1 MQSRCTVAGFM
12 ESIVQTTMEPKHT
25 AAGEDQW
32 SQCVEGRY
40 AGMISPSITDSR
52 SCCHPLLIVLKVKE
66 TPRDGVR
73 HTHTH
78 MEVRCVWV
86 TARGS

>member
-1 MQSRCTVAGFM
+1 
-12 ESIVQTTMEPKHT
+12 MEPKHT

-78 MEVRCVWV
+78 TWRCD
-86 TARGS
+86 AFGSQQGVPKLVLFSLS